1 MTGSTN
7 ERTDMKVYI
16 LINREIYGLSRIIAV
31 YDNLAEAEKHRKNLD
46 DNEDFFDDNN
56 YSIETHSV
64 DTKF

>member
-1 MTGSTN
+1 
-7 ERTDMKVYI
+7 MKVYI

-31 YDNLAEAEKHRKNLD
+31 YDNLDEAEKHRKNLN

>member
-1 MTGSTN
+1 V
-7 ERTDMKVYI
+7 KVYI

-31 YDNLAEAEKHRKNLD
+31 YDNLDEAEKHRKNLN

>member
-1 MTGSTN
+1 
-7 ERTDMKVYI
+7 MKVYI
-16 LINREIYGLSRIIAV
+16 LINREVHGLSRIIAV
-31 YDNLAEAEKHRKNLD
+31 YDNLDEAEKHRKNLN

>member
-1 MTGSTN
+1 LTGSTN

-16 LINREIYGLSRIIAV
+16 LINREIHGLSRIIAV

>member
-1 MTGSTN
+1 
-7 ERTDMKVYI
+7 MKVYI